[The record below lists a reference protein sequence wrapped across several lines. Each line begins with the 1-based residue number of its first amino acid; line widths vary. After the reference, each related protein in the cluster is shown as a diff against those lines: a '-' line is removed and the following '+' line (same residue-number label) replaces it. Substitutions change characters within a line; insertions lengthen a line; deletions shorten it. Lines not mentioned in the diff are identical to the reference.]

1 MIIYHDR
8 LASDTNSAAGTAD
21 GPTIEDARY
30 STEGLSGQSASFRI
44 DAPTGEWVATPTPLM
59 PDPAITYTA
68 FGATSDNTSS
78 TSHVSFQADDAGK
91 LKPGKVL
98 VQRYDESRQ
107 VTVDAVV
114 PLQEFLHEAQDR
126 KNCQ

>member
-1 MIIYHDR
+1 MIIYHDP

-21 GPTIEDARY
+21 DPNIRDARY
-30 STEGLSGQSASFRI
+30 STDALPGQSASFRI
-44 DAPTGEWVATPTPLM
+44 DAPSGEWAATPKPLM
-59 PDPAITYTA
+59 PDPAITYTVY
-68 FGATSDNTSS
+68 GATSDSTSS
-78 TSHVSFQADDAGK
+78 TSHVSFQADDASE
-91 LKPGKVL
+91 LKPGEVL

-126 KNCQ
+126 ENCQ